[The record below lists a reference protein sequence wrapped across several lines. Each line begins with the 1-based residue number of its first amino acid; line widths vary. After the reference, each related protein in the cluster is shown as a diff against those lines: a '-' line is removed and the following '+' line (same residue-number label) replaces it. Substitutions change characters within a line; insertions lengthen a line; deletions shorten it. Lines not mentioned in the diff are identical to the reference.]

1 MRLTIFIFL
10 LCMVYNDA
18 AAQKGLLPGQPQWT
32 KEQVYSNVNVQQA
45 KTVLY
50 NNADVIALDVRTEGE
65 YKSGK
70 IDKAINI
77 DYNAPDFKEQLQKL
91 DKNNTYLVYC
101 RSGARSN
108 AAMEIMKSEGF
119 MFLYHLEG
127 GILSWSETK

>member
-10 LCMVYNDA
+10 LCIAYNDA

-32 KEQVYSNVNVQQA
+32 KEQVYSNVNVEQA

-50 NNADVIALDVRTEGE
+50 NNTDIIVLDVRTEGE
-65 YKSGK
+65 FKSGK

-108 AAMEIMKSEGF
+108 AAMEIMKAEGF

>member
-10 LCMVYNDA
+10 LCIAYYDA

-32 KEQVYSNVNVQQA
+32 KEQVYSNVNAEQA

-50 NNADVIALDVRTEGE
+50 NNADIIVLDVRTEGE

-91 DKNNTYLVYC
+91 DKNKTYLVYC

-108 AAMEIMKSEGF
+108 AAMEIMKAEGF

>member
-32 KEQVYSNVNVQQA
+32 KEQVYSNVNVEQA

-50 NNADVIALDVRTEGE
+50 NNADIIALDVRTEGE

-108 AAMEIMKSEGF
+108 AAMEIMKAEGF

>member
-10 LCMVYNDA
+10 LCMVYINAD
-18 AAQKGLLPGQPQWT
+18 AQKGVLPGQPQWT
-32 KEQVYSNVNVQQA
+32 KEQVYGNVSAEQA

-50 NNADVIALDVRTEGE
+50 NNADLIVLDVRTEGE
-65 YKSGK
+65 YKSRK

-77 DYNAPDFKEQLQKL
+77 DYNAPDFREQLQKL

-108 AAMEIMKSEGF
+108 AAMEIMKAEGF

>member
-1 MRLTIFIFL
+1 
-10 LCMVYNDA
+10 MVYNDA

-32 KEQVYSNVNVQQA
+32 KEQVYSNVNAEQA

-50 NNADVIALDVRTEGE
+50 NNADVIVLDVRTEGE

-77 DYNAPDFKEQLQKL
+77 DYNAPDFREQLQKL

-108 AAMEIMKSEGF
+108 AAMEIMKAEGF

>member
-1 MRLTIFIFL
+1 MRLTIFIFF
-10 LCMVYNDA
+10 LCIVYNDA

-32 KEQVYSNVNVQQA
+32 KEQVYSNVSAEQA

-70 IDKAINI
+70 IDKAIHI
-77 DYNAPDFKEQLQKL
+77 DYNATDFKEQINKL
-91 DKNNTYLVYC
+91 DKKNTYLVYC
-101 RSGARSN
+101 RSGSRSS
-108 AAMEIMKSEGF
+108 AAMEIMKAEGF

>member
-1 MRLTIFIFL
+1 LI
-10 LCMVYNDA
+10 V
-18 AAQKGLLPGQPQWT
+18 
-32 KEQVYSNVNVQQA
+32 V
-45 KTVLY
+45 
-50 NNADVIALDVRTEGE
+50 DVRTEGE
-65 YKSGK
+65 FTNQVKL
-70 IDKAINI
+70 INAINI

-108 AAMEIMKSEGF
+108 AAMEIMKTSGF

>member
-1 MRLTIFIFL
+1 MRLTIFIFF
-10 LCMVYNDA
+10 LCIVYNDA
-18 AAQKGLLPGQPQWT
+18 AAQKGVLPGQPQWT
-32 KEQVYSNVNVQQA
+32 KEQVYSNVSAEQA

-108 AAMEIMKSEGF
+108 AAMEIMKAEGF
-119 MFLYHLEG
+119 LHLYHLEG